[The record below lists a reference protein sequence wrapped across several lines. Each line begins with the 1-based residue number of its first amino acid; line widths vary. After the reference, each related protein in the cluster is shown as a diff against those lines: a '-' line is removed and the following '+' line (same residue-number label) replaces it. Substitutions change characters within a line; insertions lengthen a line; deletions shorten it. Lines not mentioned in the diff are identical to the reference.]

1 MKTLVITGA
10 QGQLGQCFRH
20 VLAGDTQFKVYY
32 STKLDCDLSQLEATT
47 NHLQALQ
54 PDVVINCAAY
64 TQVDAAE
71 ANPQQAVNVN
81 VLGVENLVQVAEK
94 LGFSIVHFSTDY
106 VFDGKQTTPYAETAP
121 TRALSVYGQTK
132 LNGEI
137 ALFKATTP
145 HCCIR
150 SSWVFSPF
158 GKNFVKTIRNKL
170 LHQEALQVVND
181 QYARP
186 TYGID
191 LAQTVVQLLQNNSL
205 MTHPLYHFT
214 NSGETSWFGLAQHIA
229 TKLDSEALITVIPTS
244 SLKNTAPRPKYSV
257 LATERIEKIGNFSPR
272 VWEAALDDC
281 LKLLDETH

>member
-20 VLAGDTQFKVYY
+20 VLAGNTKFKVHY

-47 NHLQALQ
+47 KHLQAHQ
-54 PDVVINCAAY
+54 PDIVINCAAY
-64 TQVDAAE
+64 TQVDTAE
-71 ANPQQAVNVN
+71 ANPQQVTDVN
-81 VLGVENLVQVAEK
+81 VLGVENLVLVAKK

-132 LNGEI
+132 LKGEK

-150 SSWVFSPF
+150 SSWLFSPF
-158 GKNFVKTIRNKL
+158 GKNFVKTIRQKL
-170 LHQEALQVVND
+170 LQQEALQVVND

-191 LAQTVVQLLQNNSL
+191 HAQTVVQLFQNKSL
-205 MTHPLYHFT
+205 MTHPLYHVA
-214 NSGETSWFGLAQHIA
+214 NSGETSWSGFAQHIA
-229 TKLDSEALITVIPTS
+229 TKLNNQTPITAISTTS
-244 SLKNTAPRPKYSV
+244 QKNAAPRPKYSV

-272 VWEAALDDC
+272 VWKAALDDC